1 MRLNQYKI
9 KISNL
14 FNISLISNFLNTNLL
29 VLINTQF
36 NNSFYIQ
43 MPLNIKVALN
53 EDNLFCFYSFNSKLL
68 NAFIL
73 LLNKNLTL
81 LKFPFFIKLFLK
93 GLGYKIKMVKLGL
106 EFFLEC
112 KLGYSNLIFLK
123 IPSSSIVVTL
133 KKTSLILSGFCKVE
147 IGNFANQIYN
157 LRRPNVYTSKGFRY
171 KRQRL
176 QLKDI
181 KKT

>member
-1 MRLNQYKI
+1 M
-9 KISNL
+9 
-14 FNISLISNFLNTNLL
+14 
-29 VLINTQF
+29 QF
-36 NNSFYIQ
+36 QNSFFIQ
-43 MPLNIKVALN
+43 MPLSIKVDSKQAN
-53 EDNLFCFYSFNSKLL
+53 SFYFYSFNLKLL
-68 NAFIL
+68 NVFIL
-73 LLNKNLTL
+73 LLNKNLSL

-93 GLGYKIKMVKLGL
+93 GLGYKIKMVKVGL
-106 EFFLEC
+106 ESFLEC

-176 QLKDI
+176 QLKAI

>member
-1 MRLNQYKI
+1 MRLNHYRI
-9 KISNL
+9 KIPNL
-14 FNISLISNFLNTNLL
+14 FKISLISSFLNTNLFIL
-29 VLINTQF
+29 TNTQF
-36 NNSFYIQ
+36 KNSFFIQ
-43 MPLNIKVALN
+43 MPLSIKVDYN
-53 EDNLFCFYSFNSKLL
+53 KGNLFSFYSFNLKVL

-81 LKFPFFIKLFLK
+81 LKFPFYIKMFLK
-93 GLGYKIKMVKLGL
+93 GLGYKIKIIKLGL
-106 EFFLEC
+106 ESFLEF

-123 IPSSSIVVTL
+123 IPSSSVVVTL
-133 KKTSLILSGFCKVE
+133 KKTSLILSGFGKVE